1 MPKWEAGLIAIAIN
15 IILIIVVFKVID
27 TVDKKIIEKIKN
39 QESNSPLLRFMPILM
54 KLLKAVV
61 IFIALTG
68 FLQSQGYSVSSILAG
83 FGIGG
88 IAVGMAA
95 KDALANIFGSL
106 EILSDHVYRIGD
118 YVKINDIEGYV
129 EDINIRSTKIRDLD
143 NFLISIPN
151 NIAANALITN
161 VSQARKKIY

>member
-15 IILIIVVFKVID
+15 IVLIIVVFKVID

-68 FLQSQGYSVSSILAG
+68 FLQSQRY
-83 FGIGG
+83 GG
-88 IAVGMAA
+88 KG
-95 KDALANIFGSL
+95 
-106 EILSDHVYRIGD
+106 
-118 YVKINDIEGYV
+118 
-129 EDINIRSTKIRDLD
+129 RSCKYFWQFR
-143 NFLISIPN
+143 NSF
-151 NIAANALITN
+151 
-161 VSQARKKIY
+161 